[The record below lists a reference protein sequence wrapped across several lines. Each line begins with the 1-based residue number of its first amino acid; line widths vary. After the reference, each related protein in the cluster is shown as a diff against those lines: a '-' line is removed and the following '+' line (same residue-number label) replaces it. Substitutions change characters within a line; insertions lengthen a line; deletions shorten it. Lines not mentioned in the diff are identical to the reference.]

1 MQGRSYAF
9 GGDNQAGSGVGMSIH
24 LPFSATRYRL
34 TQLMHTFELKS
45 KTLLRVPQGAYVRVL
60 SKRQQQGLTALPVL
74 AQKRFRVLIFAQVL
88 QSADA
93 IRPVGAVTNLTP
105 SIQIP

>member
-1 MQGRSYAF
+1 MY
-9 GGDNQAGSGVGMSIH
+9 
-24 LPFSATRYRL
+24 
-34 TQLMHTFELKS
+34 TFELKS
-45 KTLLRVPQGAYVRVL
+45 KTLSKVPQGAYVRVL
-60 SKRQQQGLTALPVL
+60 SKRRQQGLAILSVL
-74 AQKRFRVLIFAQVL
+74 LQERFRVLFFAQVL

>member
-1 MQGRSYAF
+1 MAIR
-9 GGDNQAGSGVGMSIH
+9 
-24 LPFSATRYRL
+24 LPFFATRYRL

-45 KTLLRVPQGAYVRVL
+45 KTLSKVPQGAYVRVL
-60 SKRQQQGLTALPVL
+60 SKREQQGLAMLSVP
-74 AQKRFRVLIFAQVL
+74 AQKRFRVLFFAQVL

>member
-1 MQGRSYAF
+1 MA
-9 GGDNQAGSGVGMSIH
+9 IC
-24 LPFSATRYRL
+24 LPFSPRKYRL
-34 TQLMHTFELKS
+34 TQQMYTFELKF
-45 KTLLRVPQGAYVRVL
+45 KTLSKMPQGAYVRVL
-60 SKRQQQGLTALPVL
+60 SKRQQQGLTVLSVPV
-74 AQKRFRVLIFAQVL
+74 QERFRVLFFAQIL